1 MLPLAIDELSDG
13 FTETVGVFANED
25 IGADGDGLLM
35 LCVVVK
41 SDTGD
46 AVESGLFGDVARV
59 GDDTLGVSCQ
69 PAELKV
75 G

>member
-1 MLPLAIDELSDG
+1 MLPLAINELGDG

-35 LCVVVK
+35 LSVVVK

-59 GDDTLGVSCQ
+59 GDDTLGMGGEPS
-69 PAELKV
+69 ELEV